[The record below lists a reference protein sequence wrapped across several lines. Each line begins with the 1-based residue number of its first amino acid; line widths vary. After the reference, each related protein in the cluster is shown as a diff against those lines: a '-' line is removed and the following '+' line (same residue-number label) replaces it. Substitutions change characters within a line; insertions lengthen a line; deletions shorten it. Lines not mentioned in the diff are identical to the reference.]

1 MNGPQTFETPQ
12 GPVIEVARHPIEF
25 TGTGSEYFRIWIV
38 NLLLILVTLGL
49 YYPWAKTRK
58 LKYLYSNT
66 QIAGYAL
73 DFHGSPKQMLRG
85 FLLMV
90 GFFFVYSMA
99 GQASELAGAVAGL
112 ALAALWPAL
121 IRASLQFRLANTSW
135 RGLRFQF
142 TGTLPGIYKVFG
154 KPMLGMVILGAVA
167 AALMATK
174 NTFGII
180 LGVITLFGIY
190 ALMPYAYYCL
200 KRYQHEHYAYAQL
213 QTEFRATF
221 GEVFKV
227 FLKTAGVG
235 LGMLVI
241 GVVLASLLASA
252 TLFGAVGSG
261 AGGSSSTA
269 IMRALPILIVLGLL
283 LQFVPLPY
291 FQSRMQNLLWTQT
304 GSRLV
309 RFKSELQFLPLFKQT
324 VLNWV
329 LIIVTLGLYWPFA
342 QIALMR
348 LKLQAISVHMRVN
361 PDTLVSQARPAGSTG
376 VGDAAVDL
384 AGIDLGL

>member
-25 TGTGSEYFRIWIV
+25 TGSGSEYFRIWIV

-73 DFHGSPKQMLRG
+73 DFHGAPKQMLRG
-85 FLLMV
+85 FLLMA

-99 GQASELAGAVAGL
+99 GQASELAGTVAGL

-154 KPMLGMVILGAVA
+154 KPMLGLMILGAVA
-167 AALMATK
+167 VALMATK
-174 NTFGII
+174 STLGTI
-180 LGVITLFGIY
+180 LGVIALFGIY
-190 ALMPYAYYCL
+190 GLMPYAYYCL

-221 GEVFKV
+221 PEVFKV
-227 FLKTAGVG
+227 FLKTAGVS
-235 LGMLVI
+235 LGILLAG
-241 GVVLASLLASA
+241 GVLIAILASA
-252 TLFGAVGSG
+252 TLLSTFSG
-261 AGGSSSTA
+261 GGSNGGMSSLA
-269 IMRALPILIVLGLL
+269 RILPVLVILGIL

-348 LKLQAISVHMRVN
+348 LKLQAITVHMRVN
-361 PDTLVSQARPAGSTG
+361 PDTLVSQARPANSAGI
-376 VGDAAVDL
+376 GDAAADL

>member
-167 AALMATK
+167 GALMATK

-190 ALMPYAYYCL
+190 ALLPYAYYCL

-241 GVVLASLLASA
+241 GVVLA
-252 TLFGAVGSG
+252 
-261 AGGSSSTA
+261 
-269 IMRALPILIVLGLL
+269 
-283 LQFVPLPY
+283 
-291 FQSRMQNLLWTQT
+291 
-304 GSRLV
+304 
-309 RFKSELQFLPLFKQT
+309 
-324 VLNWV
+324 
-329 LIIVTLGLYWPFA
+329 
-342 QIALMR
+342 
-348 LKLQAISVHMRVN
+348 
-361 PDTLVSQARPAGSTG
+361 
-376 VGDAAVDL
+376 
-384 AGIDLGL
+384 GIDLGL

>member
-58 LKYLYSNT
+58 LKYFYSNT

-99 GQASELAGAVAGL
+99 GKASPFAGAVAGL
-112 ALAALWPAL
+112 AFAVLWPAL
-121 IRASLQFRLANTSW
+121 MRASLQFRLANTSW

-142 TGTLPGIYKVFG
+142 TGTLPGIYKALG
-154 KPMLGMVILGAVA
+154 KPLLGMILIGALAGALMSTKSTLGA
-167 AALMATK
+167 
-174 NTFGII
+174 F
-180 LGVITLFGIY
+180 LGFLSMLGIY
-190 ALMPYAYYCL
+190 ALLPYAYYCL

-221 GEVFKV
+221 PEVFKV

-235 LGMLVI
+235 LGI
-241 GVVLASLLASA
+241 VLAGGVLMAILAAGALFSAFSGGGGGGMGSLARI
-252 TLFGAVGSG
+252 V
-261 AGGSSSTA
+261 
-269 IMRALPILIVLGLL
+269 PVLIIVAFL

-291 FQSRMQNLLWTQT
+291 FQSKMQNLLWTQT

-324 VLNWV
+324 VLNWL

-348 LKLQAISVHMRVN
+348 LKLQAITVHMRVN

>member
-1 MNGPQTFETPQ
+1 MNGPQTLEAPQ
-12 GPVIEVARHPIEF
+12 APVVEVARHPIKF

-58 LKYLYSNT
+58 LKYFYSNT

-99 GQASELAGAVAGL
+99 GKASPFAGGIAGL
-112 ALAALWPAL
+112 AFALLWPAL
-121 IRASLQFRLANTSW
+121 MRASLQFRLANTSW

-142 TGTLPGIYKVFG
+142 TGTLPGIYKALG
-154 KPMLGMVILGAVA
+154 KPLLGMILIGALAGALMSTKSALGA
-167 AALMATK
+167 
-174 NTFGII
+174 F
-180 LGVITLFGIY
+180 LGFLSVLGIY
-190 ALMPYAYYCL
+190 ALLPYAYYCL
-200 KRYQHEHYAYAQL
+200 KRYQHDHYAYAQL

-221 GEVFKV
+221 PEVFKV

-235 LGMLVI
+235 LGILLAG
-241 GVVLASLLASA
+241 GVLIAILASA
-252 TLFGAVGSG
+252 SLFSAFNGGGNSG
-261 AGGSSSTA
+261 GMDSLVR
-269 IMRALPILIVLGLL
+269 IVPVLIIVAFL

-291 FQSRMQNLLWTQT
+291 FQSKMQNLLWTQT

-329 LIIVTLGLYWPFA
+329 LIVVTLGLYWPFA

-348 LKLQAISVHMRVN
+348 LKLQAITVHMRVN
-361 PDTLVSQARPAGSTG
+361 PDTLVSQARPVGSTG

>member
-1 MNGPQTFETPQ
+1 
-12 GPVIEVARHPIEF
+12 
-25 TGTGSEYFRIWIV
+25 
-38 NLLLILVTLGL
+38 
-49 YYPWAKTRK
+49 
-58 LKYLYSNT
+58 
-66 QIAGYAL
+66 
-73 DFHGSPKQMLRG
+73 MLRG

-167 AALMATK
+167 GALMATK

-190 ALMPYAYYCL
+190 ALLPYAYYCL

-241 GVVLASLLASA
+241 GGVLASLLASA
-252 TLFGAVGSG
+252 TLLGAVGSG